1 MAFFHLML
9 AAVAA
14 LGCVLAVSAA
24 TCQTDADCA
33 GRQRCVLHA
42 NYSSRANCETER
54 HCVDVSSSSCTCQ
67 PGYEC
72 RLKDCPSDPYE
83 CLFLEDKESR
93 CGGRNGPKCG
103 SNQVCAYDATGLV
116 CIKCPCY
123 GTHRAVCID
132 KTPGNECGP
141 NSIAQVVRANSY
153 VCKGCASAT
162 SVLTR

>member
-1 MAFFHLML
+1 MAFFHFTL
-9 AAVAA
+9 AALTA

-24 TCQTDADCA
+24 TCQSNSDCA
-33 GRQRCVLHA
+33 GGQHCVLHA

-54 HCVDVSSSSCTCQ
+54 HCADVSDSSCTCQ

-83 CLFLEDKESR
+83 CLFLEHKESR
-93 CGGRNGPKCG
+93 CGGRSGPQCG
-103 SNQVCAYDATGLV
+103 SNQVCGYARTGLV

-123 GTHRAVCID
+123 GTDRAVCVD
-132 KTPGNECGP
+132 KRPGAECGL
-141 NSIAQVVRANSY
+141 NSIVQVNQDNSY